1 MRSEATTYNR
11 LLLQYQAYQKKLNR
25 LVSSKKNEHRQ
36 QVLKRH
42 LQRLK
47 RRLYALWTGL
57 QKRKTTR
64 LAVGAFL
71 LGMTGALAQQPT
83 YKKVLDPA
91 EKIGLF
97 SSGRHNLIFDFGNLD
112 SDGDLDLLSIDRN
125 GNFYYYKNEGT
136 AQSPAY
142 ILDDT
147 PTGLVFDGT
156 YVSIALIDIDDDGD
170 LDVFLYADSRFY
182 YYENLDISESDTQKD
197 QANFKEPIENHF
209 NLTTSLSF
217 DYAAPFDFGDMDG
230 DGDMDMLITS
240 NNANIYYFK
249 NMDID
254 GQNDVLLDGAS
265 FEAPVQVSWIP
276 DGQNLLAL
284 NLVDLDG
291 DGDLDCIAGDYGA
304 GFYYFENKD
313 IDGNDVLPENS
324 NNGLVD
330 QPYFIE
336 GLKDAVGLNCSFNKS
351 NYVDTHAMADLDADG
366 DLDLLTFSDISNRA
380 FYYFENVDIAT
391 GSVFGGLANV
401 VDVPLFKSPFALD
414 MVLNAKI
421 GNAHALGDLDAD
433 GDLDILSVS
442 HSRDSFYY
450 TENLGT
456 ATTPSFDF
464 FNENPFGL
472 SSVGDDI
479 RPSLGDLDG
488 DGDLDLVLGNSA
500 GEFSVHENSGTID
513 EPVFDDSQLNPFGL
527 SDIGVFSAPT
537 LGDLDGDGDLDMLSG
552 HYDGRFRYFENS
564 GDFENP
570 TFILSNDNPMDSFD
584 VGFRSIPAFIDM
596 DSDGDLDIMAG
607 EKWGRLNYFKNL
619 GSGSFGGAVINP
631 SAFFDVGQESTPV
644 VGDLDGDGDVDLVV
658 GTQFGVLFY
667 FQYVDQDLD
676 NDGIL
681 DIQEVTFWENDEYV
695 TYDIWG
701 DEDGDGI
708 PNYRDVVDNGD
719 DGDGSSTNYTNT
731 NGDTI
736 PDIFDTDLDGK
747 PNYVDLDSDNDGI
760 PDVIE
765 AQSTTDFLA
774 PNLVYG
780 ADDGVDTAYTNGLTP
795 VDTDSDQ
802 IPDFLDTDSDNDGQP
817 DVNETGFVLNEI
829 IEDNGLDT
837 ALGYTDYADP
847 RAGKS
852 FEDYHSNESEYA
864 FRNQSF
870 ALNTSQAPLYNV
882 SLLRNPVN
890 THFEIIGFTG
900 ASTVKIYS
908 MLGQLQQELLNYQ
921 GGEVAISGL
930 NSGVYFVEIRMGGQ
944 KKVLQ
949 LIKQ

>member
-1 MRSEATTYNR
+1 
-11 LLLQYQAYQKKLNR
+11 
-25 LVSSKKNEHRQ
+25 
-36 QVLKRH
+36 
-42 LQRLK
+42 
-47 RRLYALWTGL
+47 
-57 QKRKTTR
+57 
-64 LAVGAFL
+64 
-71 LGMTGALAQQPT
+71 
-83 YKKVLDPA
+83 
-91 EKIGLF
+91 
-97 SSGRHNLIFDFGNLD
+97 
-112 SDGDLDLLSIDRN
+112 
-125 GNFYYYKNEGT
+125 
-136 AQSPAY
+136 
-142 ILDDT
+142 
-147 PTGLVFDGT
+147 
-156 YVSIALIDIDDDGD
+156 
-170 LDVFLYADSRFY
+170 
-182 YYENLDISESDTQKD
+182 
-197 QANFKEPIENHF
+197 
-209 NLTTSLSF
+209 
-217 DYAAPFDFGDMDG
+217 
-230 DGDMDMLITS
+230 
-240 NNANIYYFK
+240 
-249 NMDID
+249 
-254 GQNDVLLDGAS
+254 
-265 FEAPVQVSWIP
+265 
-276 DGQNLLAL
+276 
-284 NLVDLDG
+284 
-291 DGDLDCIAGDYGA
+291 
-304 GFYYFENKD
+304 
-313 IDGNDVLPENS
+313 
-324 NNGLVD
+324 
-330 QPYFIE
+330 
-336 GLKDAVGLNCSFNKS
+336 
-351 NYVDTHAMADLDADG
+351 
-366 DLDLLTFSDISNRA
+366 
-380 FYYFENVDIAT
+380 
-391 GSVFGGLANV
+391 
-401 VDVPLFKSPFALD
+401 
-414 MVLNAKI
+414 
-421 GNAHALGDLDAD
+421 
-433 GDLDILSVS
+433 
-442 HSRDSFYY
+442 
-450 TENLGT
+450 
-456 ATTPSFDF
+456 
-464 FNENPFGL
+464 
-472 SSVGDDI
+472 
-479 RPSLGDLDG
+479 
-488 DGDLDLVLGNSA
+488 
-500 GEFSVHENSGTID
+500 
-513 EPVFDDSQLNPFGL
+513 
-527 SDIGVFSAPT
+527 
-537 LGDLDGDGDLDMLSG
+537 
-552 HYDGRFRYFENS
+552 
-564 GDFENP
+564 
-570 TFILSNDNPMDSFD
+570 MDSFD